1 MRAVVMREQGPPSVL
16 KLEDWPV
23 PVPGPEEA
31 LVKVAAVGVSY
42 HDIVERNGTY
52 QRGVK
57 LPMVMGYEVA
67 GTVERVGSAVQSLK
81 PGDRV
86 CCKPFQ
92 SCGRCRLC
100 RNGMETA
107 CRQRRAVTGGYAEY
121 VVIAEEA
128 LVKIPPAI
136 DFKVAC
142 MLGAATGVALN
153 AVRDVAKVRVGET
166 VLVTGASGGLG
177 LPTIEIALASG
188 ATVLA
193 HTRSEAK
200 RAALAAAGAQHV
212 VVAGEGEDFSK
223 SVKAMTDDLG
233 VDVVIDNVG
242 SRVFAPAFRSLGV
255 GGRYAFV
262 GQLFREEISINPAY
276 IFFKRAQLLGVGSVR
291 RDQLEDAVRL
301 VAAGK
306 VHPRVAAVFQ
316 LEQVVAAHTLVE
328 SGGAVGRVVLV
339 P

>member
-200 RAALAAAGAQHV
+200 RAALASVQTRAARATSRSGSGVHCSRMTFT
-212 VVAGEGEDFSK
+212 EGRP
-223 SVKAMTDDLG
+223 LG
-233 VDVVIDNVG
+233 SSNGPISSCRTSSG
-242 SRVFAPAFRSLGV
+242 TSRCARRCRSASAS
-255 GGRYAFV
+255 R
-262 GQLFREEISINPAY
+262 
-276 IFFKRAQLLGVGSVR
+276 
-291 RDQLEDAVRL
+291 
-301 VAAGK
+301 
-306 VHPRVAAVFQ
+306 
-316 LEQVVAAHTLVE
+316 
-328 SGGAVGRVVLV
+328 
-339 P
+339 